1 MKIIRSHPEIAL
13 RWRAWR
19 QAREMERG
27 RMIKIR
33 AEDRAE
39 RKAERDRRRAGRPD
53 RHPAGPV
60 PGSLRVPRVAAL
72 VAISAIVAA
81 ASLTSFAES
90 YRALFEWAHE
100 HGLSGTWAAAW
111 PLMVDSFIAVGELAL
126 FVALTDRWLL
136 RHRLFPWAVILA
148 GLSVS
153 VAGNIGH
160 VHGHLLSDRGTAAVP
175 PLAAA
180 ASLAVGLGV
189 LKRVVGRHAQPPAR
203 GVPDTVPST
212 VLDAARVSLAATA
225 AAGNPW
231 SVNQLAQ
238 QFSLTRATAT
248 RLRSQVL
255 AETNGHAPPG

>member
-1 MKIIRSHPEIAL
+1 MKIMKPLAF

-19 QAREMERG
+19 AVRETG
-27 RMIKIR
+27 REIR
-33 AEDRAE
+33 AEDRKERQGKRGA
-39 RKAERDRRRAGRPD
+39 RKAERAQKAAER
-53 RHPAGPV
+53 PAGPV
-60 PGSLRVPRVAAL
+60 PGSLRVPRLAAL
-72 VAISAIVAA
+72 VAIAAIVAA

-100 HGLSGTWAAAW
+100 HGLSGTWAAVW

-126 FVALTDRWLL
+126 FVGLTDRWRL

-189 LKRVVGRHAQPPAR
+189 LKRVVSSHHRQPPQTLA
-203 GVPDTVPST
+203 DTVPPT
-212 VLDAARVSLAATA
+212 VLDAAKASMAATV
-225 AAGNPW
+225 AAGNPL
-231 SVNQLAQ
+231 SQNQLQ
-238 QFSLTRATAT
+238 QRFGLTRAQAT
-248 RLRSQVL
+248 EVRQLLLS
-255 AETNGHAPPG
+255 ETNGHGPPG